1 MSLIKT
7 SCLVGTWILLW
18 LAVNIFWAFHYAYY
32 HSASDITP
40 AGSIFPPTL
49 SYQILDISSDSLT
62 IDGVKMNDTRITF
75 N

>member
-1 MSLIKT
+1 MST
-7 SCLVGTWILLW
+7 STTICCWIILW
-18 LAVNIFWAFHYAYY
+18 LALNIFWAFHYAYY
-32 HSASDITP
+32 HSASDTTL